1 MNIAKDL
8 YKEYDRFKLREITSR
23 RFTHSQM
30 LAWLQPLETQ
40 GAFTS
45 KTLGGSAEGRSVLL
59 LKTGT
64 GQTKVMLWT
73 QMHGDES
80 TATMALLDIL
90 NFFATEPDH
99 SLVRTLREKLTILI
113 IPMLNPDGAER
124 FQRRSAQL
132 IDINR
137 DALRLGTPEAA
148 ILKNARDSYSPHFGF
163 NLHDQDPR
171 NTVGQTGNSA
181 AIALL
186 APAFDESRSFN
197 EVRNRARSVAA
208 RISAT
213 LSSFIPGLVAR
224 YDDMFEPRAFGD
236 NIQKWGT
243 STVLL
248 ESGGWKGDPEKMHL
262 RKLNFVALLDALFSI
277 ATGEYTSA
285 DISVYDQ
292 LPFNGKNLYD
302 IILRGA
308 ELRTNSI
315 VKPLTV
321 DIGINLSEE
330 QDSAG
335 QLQMIGTILDVGD
348 LSTFGSFEEYDC
360 RGVVLDSTQIAI
372 EKKIRKTEI
381 LRMIGKL

>member
-8 YKEYDRFKLREITSR
+8 YKEYDRFQLREITSR

-80 TATMALLDIL
+80 TATMAVLDIL
-90 NFFATEPDH
+90 NFFALEPDH

-124 FQRRSAQL
+124 FQRRSAQF

-137 DALRLGTPEAA
+137 DAMRLGTPEAA
-148 ILKNARDSYSPHFGF
+148 ILKQARDSYTPDFGF

-171 NTVGQTGNSA
+171 NTVGQTRNSA
-181 AIALL
+181 AMALL
-186 APAFDESRSFN
+186 APAFDEQRSFN

-213 LSSFIPGLVAR
+213 LTSFIPGLVAR
-224 YDDMFEPRAFGD
+224 YDDTFEPRAFGD
-236 NIQKWGT
+236 NMQKWGT

-262 RKLNFVALLDALFSI
+262 RKLNFVALLDAFFAI

-285 DISVYDQ
+285 DISAYDQ

-302 IILRGA
+302 IVLRGA

-335 QLQMIGTILDVGD
+335 QLQIIGTIMDVGD

-372 EKKIRKTEI
+372 EKKMSKAEI
-381 LRMIGKL
+381 LRMIGRP